1 MPWLGQGSARFAD
14 LVSGLVIHI
23 SFPFLN
29 QQRRHD
35 CTSLQNNRT
44 RTALFPIE
52 SEPLHVLLNGVNI
65 LNVFLHRVRIIEP
78 QVRPSAE
85 FIGQCEIDPYGLGMS
100 NMQVAV
106 RLRRKAGNDFLD
118 FTGLQVFGNNI
129 FMKLEGCP
137 DGSPR

>member
-23 SFPFLN
+23 SLPFLN
-29 QQRRHD
+29 QRRHD

-100 NMQVAV
+100 GLY
-106 RLRRKAGNDFLD
+106 RTSGLR
-118 FTGLQVFGNNI
+118 
-129 FMKLEGCP
+129 
-137 DGSPR
+137 